1 MALQPYIC
9 DFISSNGEPCDK
21 NYSTNRPEN
30 LKRHI
35 DEHHLGIKQKC
46 ECGKEMT
53 YSSLIRHKKNK
64 TCRKSNEEEIN
75 HVSPVS
81 NDLIAP
87 NGLNSTEPL
96 TFVSSNSS
104 DGKMDKWTF
113 DIVLCCLQNCMF
125 FYLIGHK
132 MNSNEQKLSL
142 VVENISSGYF
152 LNF

>member
-9 DFISSNGEPCDK
+9 GFISSNGEHCDK

-35 DEHHLGIKQKC
+35 DEYHLGKKQKC
-46 ECGKEMT
+46 ERCKKEMT

-64 TCRKSNEEEIN
+64 TCRKSNEEEIR

-87 NGLNSTEPL
+87 NGLSSTESL
-96 TFVSSNSS
+96 TFVSSKSS
-104 DGKMDKWTF
+104 DGKMD
-113 DIVLCCLQNCMF
+113 I
-125 FYLIGHK
+125 
-132 MNSNEQKLSL
+132 
-142 VVENISSGYF
+142 
-152 LNF
+152 